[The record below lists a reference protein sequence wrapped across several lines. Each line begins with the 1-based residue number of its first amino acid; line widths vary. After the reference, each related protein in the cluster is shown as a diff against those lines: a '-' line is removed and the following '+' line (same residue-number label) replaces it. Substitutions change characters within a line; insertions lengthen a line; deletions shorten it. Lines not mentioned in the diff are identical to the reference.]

1 MNVSAGILVG
11 GKSSRMGRDKAW
23 VDLGGIPLIHHLLFT
38 IHKAEFDEIFL
49 VTNQR
54 TKYESLDLTI
64 YPDNF
69 INCGAL
75 GGIESALTHSKN
87 TWTLAVAC
95 DMPFIRPDVLHTL
108 IKTSHDNI
116 DVVLPVMGEMSQP
129 LCALYHKRCLDV
141 ARVQLNAGQYK
152 VRDFL
157 LKLRLMLV
165 TINDPWCF
173 FNVNTPQSLAEAE
186 AYWQGR
192 A

>member
-1 MNVSAGILVG
+1 MTASVAILVG

-23 VDLGGIPLIHHLLFT
+23 VDLGGIPLIHHLLFA
-38 IHKAEFDEIFL
+38 IHKAEFDDIFL

-54 TKYESLDLTI
+54 SKYDSLDLPI
-64 YPDNF
+64 HPDSF

-75 GGIESALTHSKN
+75 GGIESALTHSKHD
-87 TWTLAVAC
+87 WTLAVAC
-95 DMPFIRPDVLHTL
+95 DIPFIRPDVLNL
-108 IKTSHDNI
+108 LVKSSHDNI
-116 DVVLPVMGEMSQP
+116 DVVLPVAGEMTQP

-141 ARVQLNAGQYK
+141 ARAQLNAGQYK

-157 LKLRLMLV
+157 QKLRLMLI

-173 FNVNTPQSLAEAE
+173 FNVNTPQALAEAE

-192 A
+192 T